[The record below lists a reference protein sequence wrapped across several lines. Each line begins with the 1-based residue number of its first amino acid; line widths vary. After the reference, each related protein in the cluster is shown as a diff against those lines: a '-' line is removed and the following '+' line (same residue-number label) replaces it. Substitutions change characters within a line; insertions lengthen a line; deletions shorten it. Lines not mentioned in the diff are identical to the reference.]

1 MFPGSSAVIL
11 FARNFS
17 LPTQR
22 CFSTIGAP
30 ASLSSLFSAYA
41 EVFLALGD
49 HASSRDAF
57 LCLRRGVSTMYRK
70 NDSFGDFS
78 LPTQRCF
85 SSTRSARGA
94 KTLFSAY
101 AEVFPYTDLKAKV
114 KEAFLCLRRGVSPS
128 RPHGCGARR
137 FSLPTQRCFPLA
149 TSRLWSSSL
158 FSAYA
163 EVFPEQVLQETAD
176 EPFLCLRRGVS
187 IFNCLISKHR
197 NFSLPT
203 QRCFSGIRSADHP
216 TRLFS
221 AYAEVFLCLKA
232 L

>member
-1 MFPGSSAVIL
+1 MFLSRSRDELERHAFLCLRRGVSQYTGKNEDFTA
-11 FARNFS
+11 FS

-22 CFSTIGAP
+22 CFSLWGTMRP
-30 ASLSSLFSAYA
+30 
-41 EVFLALGD
+41 
-49 HASSRDAF
+49 HA
-57 LCLRRGVSTMYRK
+57 M
-70 NDSFGDFS
+70 
-78 LPTQRCF
+78 
-85 SSTRSARGA
+85 
-94 KTLFSAY
+94 LFSAY
-101 AEVFPYTDLKAKV
+101 AEVFPRCTGRTTPLV
-114 KEAFLCLRRGVSPS
+114 TFLCLRRGVSPLPAVQEVQ
-128 RPHGCGARR
+128 RL